1 MINNKTHKKW
11 MKYAFLEALKAYEK
25 NEIPVG
31 AVVIHENKI
40 IGKGH
45 NLIEILNDAT
55 AHAEM
60 IAITAASESLE
71 SWRLD
76 NCILYVTLEPCVM
89 CTGAIINSRIKKVI
103 YGISDNKAGACDSLY
118 HLGEDGRLNH
128 NFEILSGVME
138 GEIKNLMNIFF
149 KKLR

>member
-138 GEIKNLMNIFF
+138 GEIKNLMNNFF